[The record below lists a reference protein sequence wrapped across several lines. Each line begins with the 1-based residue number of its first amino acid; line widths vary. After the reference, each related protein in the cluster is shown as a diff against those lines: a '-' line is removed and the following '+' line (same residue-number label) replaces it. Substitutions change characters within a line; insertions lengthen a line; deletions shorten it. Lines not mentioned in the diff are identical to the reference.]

1 MQCRPDEVQNA
12 ARPGAVRVFVTKDG
26 AYFMAFIQRISTAG
40 LERYSVRTIGGT
52 RRGAIFRRNRIQA
65 AAMPWMT
72 PAHASRREYA
82 AFQDTVLMNCLDGVV
97 RAARQEPA
105 AWTED
110 RADDNLVAAQQQQ
123 EQCFHRAFVG
133 PMGPTT
139 RSAQPP
145 MSHGDASNCRNS
157 LCNRTLNPTPVAE
170 SDLLFTG

>member
-1 MQCRPDEVQNA
+1 MQRGPDEVQNA
-12 ARPGAVRVFVTKDG
+12 ARPGALRVFVTKDG
-26 AYFMAFIQRISTAG
+26 AYFIGFIQRIPTAG
-40 LERYSVRTIGGT
+40 HERYSVRTIAGT

-65 AAMPWMT
+65 AGMPWMT

-82 AFQDTVLMNCLDGVV
+82 AFQDAVLMNCLDGVV

-105 AWTED
+105 ARPED

-133 PMGPTT
+133 AMGPTT
-139 RSAQPP
+139 SAQPP
-145 MSHGDASNCRNS
+145 MAHCDASNCRNS
-157 LCNRTLNPTPVAE
+157 LCSRTFKPAPAAA